1 MPIFISYSHQ
11 DSRFVDKL
19 ALQLV
24 QNRISVWV
32 DRWELNV
39 GDSLLSRIQD
49 AITGASALLVVLSQS
64 SVSSAWVQKEINS
77 GLLRELEER
86 RVIVLPVLIEDCE
99 IPVFPREKVYADF
112 RSSFDTGLRRILE
125 SVARISNADTGRIED
140 PTYHS
145 DWAFDWGSI
154 QDRMSFRFTIVE
166 QAQDQPYTV
175 LSLVRIVADREATKA
190 YMETTRTGCVEE
202 AHLRITKVVVD
213 AVNTPDD
220 LVFLLEDQFEQDR
233 EYTAMDGSGTYHVR
247 VSARRLGADTG
258 RDVLYRAG
266 QQLRDI
272 LQHIEDV
279 TAGSRTHPRPS

>member
-11 DSRFVDKL
+11 DSEFVDRL

-24 QNRISVWV
+24 QNKVNVWV

-49 AITGASALLVVLSQS
+49 AITGASALLVVLSQAS
-64 SVSSAWVQKEINS
+64 ISSAWVQKEINS

-86 RVIVLPVLIEDCE
+86 RVIVLPILIENCQ
-99 IPVFPREKVYADF
+99 IPVFLREKVYADF
-112 RSSFDTGLRRILE
+112 RSSFDAGLRRILE
-125 SVARISNADTGRIED
+125 STARISNADTGRIED

-145 DWAFDWGSI
+145 DWALDWGSAEN
-154 QDRMSFRFTIVE
+154 RMWFRFTIVE

-175 LSLVRIVADREATKA
+175 LSLVRIAADREATRA
-190 YMETTRTGCVEE
+190 YIEMARAGRAEE
-202 AHLRITKVVVD
+202 AHTRLTQIVVD
-213 AVNTPDD
+213 TVNTPED
-220 LVFLLEDQFEQDR
+220 LVFLLEDQFEQYR
-233 EYTAMDGSGTYHVR
+233 EYTVVDGLGRYYIR

-266 QQLRDI
+266 QQLRNL
-272 LQHIEDV
+272 LQHMEDV
-279 TAGSRTHPRPS
+279 TAGPADGPSA

>member
-11 DSRFVDKL
+11 DREFVDRL

-24 QNRISVWV
+24 QNRINVWV

-49 AITGASALLVVLSQS
+49 AITGASALLVVLSRA
-64 SVSSAWVQKEINS
+64 SVSSAWVEKEINS
-77 GLLRELEER
+77 GLVRELEEH
-86 RVIVLPVLIEDCE
+86 RVIVLPVLIEDCQ
-99 IPVFPREKVYADF
+99 IPVFLREKVYADF
-112 RSSFDTGLRRILE
+112 RSNFDAGLKRILE
-125 SVARISNADTGRIED
+125 SVARISNAETGRIED

-145 DWAFDWGSI
+145 DWAFDWGSVE
-154 QDRMSFRFTIVE
+154 DRVWFRFTIVE

-190 YMETTRTGCVEE
+190 YMEMARTGRAEE
-202 AHLRITKVVVD
+202 AHTRVTKVVVD
-213 AVNTPDD
+213 AVNTPNS

-233 EYTAMDGSGTYHVR
+233 EYTAADGAGTYYVR

-266 QQLRDI
+266 QQLLNV
-272 LQHIEDV
+272 LQHMEDV
-279 TAGSRTHPRPS
+279 TAGPADAPSA